1 MSFEAGNSKPV
12 YFLSELWKTSI
23 STGATV
29 EISIGSVIY
38 LIRAYA
44 MGADNCYIGD
54 VERFMETRQG
64 RSLQGH
70 CLFVRLPT
78 AVWTQQSLYDV
89 LRELIIA
96 LEETEDFDL
105 KGKFTIRRD
114 AR

>member
-1 MSFEAGNSKPV
+1 MSFEAGKSKPV
-12 YFLSELWKTSI
+12 YFLHDLWKSSI

-29 EISIGSVIY
+29 EITIGDVIY

-44 MGADNCYIGD
+44 MGADNCYIGY
-54 VERFMETRQG
+54 VERFMG
-64 RSLQGH
+64 RSLHGH

-89 LRELIIA
+89 LSELIIE

-105 KGKFTIRRD
+105 KGKLTIRRD
-114 AR
+114 T